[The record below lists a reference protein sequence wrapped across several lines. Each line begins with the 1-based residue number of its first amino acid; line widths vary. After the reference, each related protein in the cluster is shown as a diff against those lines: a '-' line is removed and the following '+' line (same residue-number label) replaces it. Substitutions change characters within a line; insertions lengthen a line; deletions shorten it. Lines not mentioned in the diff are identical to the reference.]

1 MLEQGFFQRQ
11 RALLCRQEFVFK
23 GFEFGRDEALGVFQR
38 LAALVIGRRLLR
50 LIFRQFNI
58 KPVHAVVFHF
68 QCGQLGALPFALFQ
82 FAQRVVAVRLQMA
95 QFVQFGV
102 VAVVDDA
109 AIFQPHGRLGQ
120 QSSLQQLGNVL
131 RFGKA
136 ACKRVQQAA
145 LRQMNILQD

>member
-1 MLEQGFFQRQ
+1 M
-11 RALLCRQEFVFK
+11 
-23 GFEFGRDEALGVFQR
+23 
-38 LAALVIGRRLLR
+38 
-50 LIFRQFNI
+50 
-58 KPVHAVVFHF
+58 HAVVFHF

-109 AIFQPHGRLGQ
+109 AVFQPHGRLGQ
-120 QSSLQQLGNVL
+120 QSSLQQLGNAL